1 MSVTDIILL
10 IHKYHFSDLIIFWK
24 YYYIFKKTHFLP
36 SPEVKMNSWHSATKW
51 NIWHKTFLLSL
62 KCHSSGWFC
71 LSYATDL
78 FCLHV
83 KCNINPHT
91 EKLSRP
97 YSAVWKKLPLKK
109 KKKKKCYINYIG
121 NHNFCKIWLPRLHV
135 LLSLEDQALQKLLLL
150 TWVTLHGV
158 RHKRK

>member
-1 MSVTDIILL
+1 MDKLKQKIKWITKSNIFLVTCMFVNLTHMGFLWEHESVIDIILL

-62 KCHSSGWFC
+62 KCHSSRWFC

-91 EKLSRP
+91 EKLSLP
-97 YSAVWKKLPLKK
+97 YRAAWKRHSLKK
-109 KKKKKCYINYIG
+109 KKKKN
-121 NHNFCKIWLPRLHV
+121 
-135 LLSLEDQALQKLLLL
+135 A
-150 TWVTLHGV
+150 T
-158 RHKRK
+158 